1 MIFFVEGFPGDLDC
15 KESACNAG
23 DGGLIPRS
31 GRSPAEGMAMHSSI
45 LARLCDIS
53 YLKQSLFTVQCIQ
66 IRLVLNLWLSKFLTM
81 S

>member
-31 GRSPAEGMAMHSSI
+31 GRSPAEGMATHSSI

-53 YLKQSLFTVQCIQ
+53 YLKQSLFTVQFIQ